1 MKIFSISLDIREMQI
16 KTTIGYHFI
25 STRMAKISMTVE
37 NINKNMNIGRAYISG
52 KIVKWYNTLKN
63 YLSASYRVKHLINT
77 YRVKHTTLNLV
88 ISLLGIHAKD
98 LKVYLQ
104 KRLVQESL

>member
-52 KIVKWYNTLKN
+52 KIVK
-63 YLSASYRVKHLINT
+63 
-77 YRVKHTTLNLV
+77 
-88 ISLLGIHAKD
+88 
-98 LKVYLQ
+98 
-104 KRLVQESL
+104 

>member
-52 KIVKWYNTLKN
+52 KTVK
-63 YLSASYRVKHLINT
+63 
-77 YRVKHTTLNLV
+77 
-88 ISLLGIHAKD
+88 
-98 LKVYLQ
+98 
-104 KRLVQESL
+104 